1 MAGAGA
7 ILKLPDIAG
16 SLSGLRN
23 AFKGISSSNWF
34 KGLAGG
40 LATFFSFEWLTSGG
54 LVDSVSGTFGIS
66 EMGGTILIIA
76 IVAGGLWLLFRY
88 LDSRIPAK
96 RSSSGSG
103 GNGGGNGGGKRHKK
117 NKGGSR

>member
-54 LVDSVSGTFGIS
+54 LVDSVSGTFGVS
-66 EMGGTILIIA
+66 ETGGTILIIA
-76 IVAGGLWLLFRY
+76 IVAGGLWLVFRY
-88 LDSRIPAK
+88 LDSRIPSKPSA
-96 RSSSGSG
+96 SG
-103 GNGGGNGGGKRHKK
+103 GSRRGNGGGKKNKK
-117 NKGGSR
+117 HKGGSS

>member
-1 MAGAGA
+1 MAAGAL
-7 ILKLPDIAG
+7 LKLPNISG
-16 SLSGLRN
+16 SLSGLSN
-23 AFKGISSSNWF
+23 SLKGITSTNWF

-76 IVAGGLWLLFRY
+76 IVAGGLWLVFRY
-88 LDSRIPAK
+88 LDSRIPSKPRA
-96 RSSSGSG
+96 SG
-103 GNGGGNGGGKRHKK
+103 GNGGGNGGGKKHKK
-117 NKGGSR
+117 HKGGSH

>member
-76 IVAGGLWLLFRY
+76 IVAGGLWLVFRY
-88 LDSRIPAK
+88 LDSRIPSKPRA
-96 RSSSGSG
+96 SG
-103 GNGGGNGGGKRHKK
+103 GNGGGNGGGGNRHKK
-117 NKGGSR
+117 RKGGSR

>member
-1 MAGAGA
+1 MAGAGSL
-7 ILKLPDIAG
+7 IKLPNLAG
-16 SLSGLRN
+16 SLSGVQN
-23 AFKGISSSNWF
+23 ALKGLSSSNWF

-76 IVAGGLWLLFRY
+76 IVAGGLWLVFRY
-88 LDSRIPAK
+88 LDSRIPSKPRA
-96 RSSSGSG
+96 SG
-103 GNGGGNGGGKRHKK
+103 GNGGGNGGGKKHKK
-117 NKGGSR
+117 RKGGSP

>member
-23 AFKGISSSNWF
+23 ALKGISSSNWF

-76 IVAGGLWLLFRY
+76 IVAGGLWLVFRY

-103 GNGGGNGGGKRHKK
+103 GNGGGNGGGKKRKK